1 MIVTVVLMLGA
12 LVAAG
17 RIPGNPHRHRTR
29 PPRSPRSPSQACGAL
44 MLGAPAPAP
53 APALACASS
62 WTAKLSILLSSAILL
77 TTRTYTYRRAHQHSH
92 SPDRPAAWHRTPTR
106 ELRR

>member
-12 LVAAG
+12 RVAAG

-44 MLGAPAPAP
+44 MLGAA
-53 APALACASS
+53 ALVCASS
-62 WTAKLSILLSSAILL
+62 WTAKLPILLSSAILL